1 MNTTHSFMIRQRFSW
16 PNGIWSN
23 LIRSKLIIL
32 LCAATCTLV
41 AQEPA
46 KPDPNPA
53 PANPAAASPA
63 AASPTPAVDYGKQI
77 APLFSKNCVACHNAK
92 KAEGGLNLQTYEAL
106 MKGGDSGASV
116 VVSDAAAS
124 SLLKRII
131 DNDDPMPPVGN
142 AVGAK
147 RLDETEVA
155 LVRLWIAAGAV
166 APTASAASKLLW
178 QPLPSSVHP
187 INALAASNDGNY
199 LAMGRGNQAFI
210 VRNPATSSLDQAYAL
225 VDPAVGQLLRASA
238 ENVDPAT
245 LNAAHLDIVQSV
257 AFSPDSSRVA
267 VGGYR
272 SVKIWH
278 RNLNAIEAL
287 PTGIAFGA
295 NSLVALSPD
304 GNRLAVSSDGKP
316 AEIINLQTSQSLRF
330 LNSHSQAVTTIAW
343 LDANSLASC
352 DSSGAWKLTRVD
364 SNSVQAIGGAGLP
377 IGKNALVLGTDK
389 ILVVSN
395 EGKVVLLSINAADLT
410 CQSRA
415 IEGIDQALTLSAG
428 STGPIAVGLAS
439 GVCRLIARDTFATVR
454 DIATAGPVHN
464 LAVSPNGALVAT
476 STGTA
481 TAQLWKVDDG
491 AAVATL
497 DRDYKF
503 TQLIAMAQRNVSR
516 QQGLIDRLNAQHGE
530 LKKAAEAETAALAK
544 VQESRDK
551 AAAEVAAKDTELTK
565 ANEAMAEGQKL
576 VAEAE
581 AAVAAAMK
589 MVETRKTELAAK
601 QKVVAD
607 ATAKKE
613 AAAGELAKRDQAL
626 ATSKDA
632 NDRAVARV
640 PEMENAIN
648 SEKQRL
654 ETVKKE
660 AEDLVNNPA
669 TKHQAKQLT
678 FAADS
683 SRVAVA
689 DESGRIHLFAT
700 TGGSP
705 EANFEVQAATTAVMT
720 SPNGRLL
727 SLTQSGLLQQW
738 DMSLSWQLE
747 RIIGDHE
754 NSPFSDR
761 VTAMDF
767 SPDGKMLCVG
777 SGPPSRFGDIKLVD
791 LQSGAIAK
799 DFGEIHSDSVLA
811 IRYSPDGRKI
821 ASAGADKLCRI
832 LDAETGKQIV
842 SLEGHTHHVL
852 SVAWKD
858 DGVTL
863 VTGSGDQSIKVW
875 NVETATQTRT
885 IGGAKKEVTALSFVG
900 QSNQFIAVDAGGV
913 VRLIDAGNGNQVRAY
928 GGADSAVLTV
938 SVSPDGKFVYAGG
951 QSGSNWVWQAEDAK
965 KLK

>member
-1 MNTTHSFMIRQRFSW
+1 MNMMHPSIARLSIFST
-16 PNGIWSN
+16 S
-23 LIRSKLIIL
+23 LVVA
-32 LCAATCTLV
+32 LCATNVALI

-46 KPDPNPA
+46 KPDAA
-53 PANPAAASPA
+53 PANPAPV
-63 AASPTPAVDYGKQI
+63 VDYGKQI

-92 KAEGGLNLQTYEAL
+92 KAEGGLNLQSYEAL

-116 VVSDAAAS
+116 VVNDTAAS

-142 AVGAK
+142 SVGAK

-155 LVRLWIAAGAV
+155 LVRSWIAAGAT
-166 APTASAASKLLW
+166 APTSSAANKLLW

-187 INALAASNDGNY
+187 INALAASSDGNY

-210 VRNPATSSLDQAYAL
+210 VRNPTTSSLDQAYAL

-238 ENVDPAT
+238 ENVDPAA

-272 SVKIWH
+272 SVKIWR

-287 PTGIAFGA
+287 PTGITFGP

-316 AEIINLQTSQSLRF
+316 AEIVNLQTSQSLRF
-330 LNSHSQAVTTIAW
+330 LNSHSQPVTVIAW

-352 DSSGAWKLTRVD
+352 DASGGWKLTRVD
-364 SNSVQAIGGAGLP
+364 SNSVQAFGGTGLP
-377 IGKNALVLGTDK
+377 VGKNALVLGADK

-395 EGKVVLLSINAADLT
+395 EGKLVLLTVNAADLT

-428 STGPIAVGLAS
+428 ATGPIAVGLAS

-503 TQLIAMAQRNVSR
+503 TQLIAMAHRNVSR

-576 VAEAE
+576 VTEAE

-648 SEKQRL
+648 GEKQRL
-654 ETVKKE
+654 EAVKKE

-669 TKHQAKQLT
+669 AKHQAKQLT

-689 DESGRIHLFAT
+689 DESGRIHLFAAS
-700 TGGSP
+700 GGSP
-705 EANFEVQAATTAVMT
+705 EANFETQATTAVMT
-720 SPNGRLL
+720 SPNGRML

-738 DMSLSWQLE
+738 DMSLTWTLE
-747 RIIGDHE
+747 RIVGDHE

-791 LQSGAIAK
+791 LQTGAIAK
-799 DFGEIHSDSVLA
+799 DFGEVHSDSVLA

-900 QSNQFIAVDAGGV
+900 QSNQFIAVDAGGI

-928 GGADSAVLTV
+928 GGADGAVLTV

-951 QSGSNWVWQAEDAK
+951 QTGSNWVWQAEDAK